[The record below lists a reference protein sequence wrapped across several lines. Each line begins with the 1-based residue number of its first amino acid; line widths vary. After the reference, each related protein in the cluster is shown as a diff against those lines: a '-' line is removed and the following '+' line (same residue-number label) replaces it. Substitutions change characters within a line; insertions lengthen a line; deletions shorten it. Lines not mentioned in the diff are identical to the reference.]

1 VTLSRRF
8 VITFFTGLT
17 NLLCRID
24 KSQLDR
30 VPAKGPL
37 ILVTNHVNILEVP
50 LVYVHLQP
58 RPVTGFALATRWE
71 AAWTRWIL
79 EAVDAIPL
87 RNREADF
94 KAMREAI
101 QRLAAGEIVG
111 VAPEGTRSYNGQLQK
126 AHAGVVLLALHSGAP
141 LQPLVFY
148 GHEGFPD
155 TLRHLQRTDFHFRV
169 GKPFYIDPRGEK
181 VTRVI
186 RNQMLDEVMFQL
198 AALLPPQYRG
208 VYEALSSTTKK
219 YINFQVD
226 NV

>member
-1 VTLSRRF
+1 MTLSRSF

-37 ILVTNHVNILEVP
+37 ILFTNHVNILEIP
-50 LVYVHLQP
+50 LVYVNLQP
-58 RPVTGFALATRWE
+58 RPLTGFVLATRWE
-71 AAWTRWIL
+71 AAWTRWFL

-87 RNREADF
+87 RRGESDHT
-94 KAMREAI
+94 AMREAI
-101 QRLAAGEIVG
+101 QRLAAGYIVSI
-111 VAPEGTRSYNGQLQK
+111 APEGTRSYNGQLQK

-141 LQPLVFY
+141 LQSLVFY
-148 GHEGFPD
+148 GHEGFPQP
-155 TLRHLQRTDFHFRV
+155 LRKLQRTDFHIRV
-169 GKPFYIDPRGEK
+169 GKPFYLDPRGEK
-181 VTRVI
+181 VTREI
-186 RNQMLDEVMFQL
+186 RTQMLDEVMFQL

-208 VYEALSSTTKK
+208 VYDDLSSATEK
-219 YINFQVD
+219 YLNFQVD

>member
-1 VTLSRRF
+1 MLTLSRSL

-24 KSQLDR
+24 KSHLDR

-58 RPVTGFALATRWE
+58 RPVTGFTLATRWD

-79 EAVDAIPL
+79 NAVDAIPL
-87 RNREADF
+87 RSGEADY

-111 VAPEGTRSYNGQLQK
+111 VAPEGTRSLNGNCKKHMLGLCYWRCTVARLYNLWSFTVMK
-126 AHAGVVLLALHSGAP
+126 VSRILSAICSVLISTSVSG
-141 LQPLVFY
+141 
-148 GHEGFPD
+148 
-155 TLRHLQRTDFHFRV
+155 RHFT
-169 GKPFYIDPRGEK
+169 
-181 VTRVI
+181 
-186 RNQMLDEVMFQL
+186 
-198 AALLPPQYRG
+198 
-208 VYEALSSTTKK
+208 
-219 YINFQVD
+219 
-226 NV
+226 

>member
-1 VTLSRRF
+1 VTFSRRF

-24 KSQLDR
+24 KAQLDR
-30 VPAKGPL
+30 VPMKGPL

-50 LVYVHLQP
+50 LVYVQLQP
-58 RPVTGFALATRWE
+58 RPVTGFALASRWD

-79 EAVDAIPL
+79 DAVDAIPL

-94 KAMREAI
+94 KAMREAMK
-101 QRLAAGEIVG
+101 RLADGEIVG
-111 VAPEGTRSYNGQLQK
+111 VAPEGTRSYTGQLQK

-141 LQPLVFY
+141 LQPLVIY

-155 TLRHLQRTDFHFRV
+155 TLRHLQRTDFHIRV
-169 GKPFYIDPRGEK
+169 GKTFNLDPRGEQ
-181 VTRVI
+181 VTRQI

-208 VYEALSSTTKK
+208 VYNDLSSATEK
-219 YINFQVD
+219 YLNFEVETA
-226 NV
+226 